1 MSHRVNAP
9 LQFRKMS
16 VRNELS
22 DLEIEDFFGS
32 FRELLQSWTKIIVH
46 LKYEDID
53 SLFRQVL
60 KILTTSSPHS
70 MLHMIWA
77 NAKSLSQHCVGG
89 GGSKHHALIT
99 AKAYMCVALNT
110 S

>member
-32 FRELLQSWTKIIVH
+32 LRELLQSWTKIIVH

-53 SLFRQVL
+53 SIPPGFKDIDYLLPPF
-60 KILTTSSPHS
+60 
-70 MLHMIWA
+70 
-77 NAKSLSQHCVGG
+77 N
-89 GGSKHHALIT
+89 
-99 AKAYMCVALNT
+99 VAHDLGEC
-110 S
+110 